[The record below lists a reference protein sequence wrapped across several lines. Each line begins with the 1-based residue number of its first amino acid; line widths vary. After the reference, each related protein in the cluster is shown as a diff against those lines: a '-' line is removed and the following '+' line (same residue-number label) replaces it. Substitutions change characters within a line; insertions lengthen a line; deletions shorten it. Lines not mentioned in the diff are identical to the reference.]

1 MKNAKCINLLALA
14 LALGAAFAAR
24 AASLDDLAQGA
35 DGAYLIASSNDWD
48 VLASVLAAGTDT
60 SGKTFRQ
67 TEDIS
72 ATLMLGTE
80 ANPFRGTYDGGGH
93 SLTVSYE
100 STLLA
105 APFCRIDGATI
116 TGLRVNGTV
125 KGGRHSAG
133 LVCGVN
139 GGSNLISD
147 CRVSVSVTVDDGYCG
162 GIVGHGGN
170 YRTDLVGCVFDG
182 SLTVGGT
189 TGDNSGTIFGW
200 GDSITVTLKDCID
213 LSDSIFPV
221 GMGKG
226 TVTMENCLYV
236 RPDKKEGDDT
246 NNRWADRGKRVLTIT
261 PSDDVAL
268 DLFGVSLNYETAGI
282 RSAEGTA
289 GLFCD
294 DILYAG
300 AGENVKLSL
309 GYTGMGTAPEFLA
322 SAGTLN
328 ADGDAYALVLPD
340 SGKNV
345 TISTDSWAAVA
356 KLSATLADGKAN
368 ISFQVAGNVTKD
380 CLDWNMPFLSVTAT
394 DLATGATYVAAPG
407 TLSGDTNT
415 AAGAHAVVRDMR
427 AQGDRKST
435 RLNSSHES

>member
-1 MKNAKCINLLALA
+1 MKQKIVAMMVALA
-14 LALGAAFAAR
+14 ASLG

-35 DGAYLIASSNDWD
+35 DGAYLIASSNDWN

-133 LVCGVN
+133 LVGGVN

-147 CRVSVSVTVDDGYCG
+147 CRVSVAVTVDDGYCG
-162 GIVGHGGN
+162 GIVGHGRSF
-170 YRTDLVGCVFDG
+170 RTDLVGCVFDG

-200 GDSITVTLKDCID
+200 GDSITVTLTDCID
-213 LSDSIFPV
+213 LSDSIYPI

-226 TVTMENCLYV
+226 
-236 RPDKKEGDDT
+236 
-246 NNRWADRGKRVLTIT
+246 A
-261 PSDDVAL
+261 
-268 DLFGVSLNYETAGI
+268 
-282 RSAEGTA
+282 
-289 GLFCD
+289 
-294 DILYAG
+294 
-300 AGENVKLSL
+300 
-309 GYTGMGTAPEFLA
+309 
-322 SAGTLN
+322 
-328 ADGDAYALVLPD
+328 
-340 SGKNV
+340 
-345 TISTDSWAAVA
+345 
-356 KLSATLADGKAN
+356 
-368 ISFQVAGNVTKD
+368 
-380 CLDWNMPFLSVTAT
+380 VTAKT
-394 DLATGATYVAAPG
+394 CVP
-407 TLSGDTNT
+407 LSDQRWF
-415 AAGAHAVVRDMR
+415 A
-427 AQGDRKST
+427 
-435 RLNSSHES
+435 SSPDFLPSRT